1 MDTLGIETSSEELAA
16 MVNEWVTNRIT
27 YWDCKITNIV
37 RIDASGDGN
46 IDFEEF
52 VEVMSKK
59 VSATYTADQV
69 KHAFRY
75 HLICSISTN

>member
-1 MDTLGIETSSEELAA
+1 M
-16 MVNEWVTNRIT
+16 
-27 YWDCKITNIV
+27 NILPPGSIFIYQGFLIRFYFNLI

-59 VSATYTADQV
+59 VNATYTADQV

-75 HLICSISTN
+75 DISSLNQAFLYTLLIVFLC